1 MGGTLFTPPAI
12 RVSRTHGFGCTS
24 GILALFADGE
34 MAPVSMRRP
43 MAKLIGRR
51 RRKRGLAALAS
62 EASAERATVGLAV
75 LALGALGVLISGEL
89 VRLARRR
96 RESEETDTPGASST
110 RRAMRPA
117 TRSRSPAGGSAPP
130 PSRAGALQHPPGVSG
145 RAIARISTW
154 GIRHG
159 WWPAG
164 NVRVRGRH
172 IHHFIPGIVVAFA
185 SGIGAITTRSEKMES
200 TLAIPFGAGMGL
212 TMDEAALLLD
222 LRDVYW
228 TRQGLLSVQ
237 VSLGVTATLA
247 ATILGLRMLR
257 RGEEKGV
264 EEGLIPQLGTEE
276 IAVTGALT

>member
-1 MGGTLFTPPAI
+1 
-12 RVSRTHGFGCTS
+12 
-24 GILALFADGE
+24 
-34 MAPVSMRRP
+34 
-43 MAKLIGRR
+43 MAKLIGSR
-51 RRKRGLAALAS
+51 RRKRGLMALAS

-75 LALGALGVLISGEL
+75 LALGAAGVLISGEL

-96 RESEETDTPGASST
+96 RESEETDTPASLVD
-110 RRAMRPA
+110 AAGYA
-117 TRSRSPAGGSAPP
+117 TRDTIAVARRGI
-130 PSRAGALQHPPGVSG
+130 RATPHHEQVLFNILQGFLGAFV
-145 RAIARISTW
+145 IVRISTW

-164 NVRVRGRH
+164 NVRVGGRH
-172 IHHFIPGIVVAFA
+172 IHHFIPGIVLAFVA
-185 SGIGAITTRSEKMES
+185 GIGAITARSEKVES

-257 RGEEKGV
+257 RGERKGV
-264 EEGLIPQLGTEE
+264 EEGVIPHLDTQE
-276 IAVTGALT
+276 IASTGALT